1 MKFILY
7 GNYHPSTYINAFTA
21 TDYRGFDF
29 SFVELDCKSVLIAF
43 DSGGEVERT
52 YDMYGLDDWVGS
64 VTDPVGESPRIEFP
78 GGAVQ
83 DPLPGLEIPPCR

>member
-7 GNYHPSTYINAFTA
+7 GNYHPGTYINAFTA
-21 TDYRGFDF
+21 TDYRGLDF

-43 DSGGEVERT
+43 DSGGEVDRT
-52 YDMYGLDDWVGS
+52 YDMDGLNGWVGRVAS
-64 VTDPVGESPRIEFP
+64 EEPPRIEFP

-83 DPLPGLEIPPCR
+83 DPLPGLETPPCR

>member
-7 GNYHPSTYINAFTA
+7 GNYHPSTYINAFMV

-43 DSGGEVERT
+43 DSGGEVDRT
-52 YDMYGLDDWVGS
+52 YDTCGLSGRVDS
-64 VTDPVGESPRIEFP
+64 VAPEAPPRMEFP

-83 DPLPGLEIPPCR
+83 DPLPGLETPPCR